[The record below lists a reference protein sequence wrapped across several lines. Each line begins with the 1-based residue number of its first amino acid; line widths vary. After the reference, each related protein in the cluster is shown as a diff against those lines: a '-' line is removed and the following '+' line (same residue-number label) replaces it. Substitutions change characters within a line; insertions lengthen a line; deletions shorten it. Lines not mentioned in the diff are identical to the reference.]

1 MRKASPFPSLSTL
14 CRRLVLCA
22 ALSGALVSA
31 TVTRAD
37 TISMDPVVINV
48 GKWAEGVVFDGDWL
62 WVAESGQRTVARVD
76 FGTGEV
82 MERVKVGR
90 LPTDMVSLGRNS
102 VYALIATDRLV
113 WQQDRNDRRKTLAKL
128 GTECPEGMVADWPN
142 LFVLTM
148 PDCSSDTSRIFKIDS
163 RTGKQSKS
171 AVLGEWSTDLTAFAG
186 NVWVTHANQPALTIV
201 DQSTLQAEIVDLP
214 GAELWSIEVNRNSV
228 FAAGRVDGS
237 ESDGLVLM
245 LDHNSLAEQA
255 RASVPELIQLMT
267 MDDRH
272 LIAVGEKGT
281 IWVFS
286 VTDLSLQREI
296 RLNVGEYRASSVSL
310 LDGLLLVSSSEHD
323 GENGAVL
330 VLDDWRP

>member
-1 MRKASPFPSLSTL
+1 MRKTLLSL
-14 CRRLVLCA
+14 
-22 ALSGALVSA
+22 LSACLSCTIMSVA
-31 TVTRAD
+31 FAETVR
-37 TISMDPVVINV
+37 MDPVAINV
-48 GKWAEGVVFDGDWL
+48 GKWAEGVAFDGDWL

-90 LPTDMVSLGRNS
+90 LPTDMISLGRNT
-102 VYALIATDRLV
+102 VYALIATDKLV
-113 WQQDRNDRRKTLAKL
+113 WRQDRSERRTTLAKL
-128 GTECPEGMVADWPN
+128 GECPEGMVDDWPN
-142 LFVLTM
+142 LFVLTL
-148 PDCSSDTSRIFKIDS
+148 PDCSSDTSRVFKIDS
-163 RTGKQSKS
+163 RTGKMTKS
-171 AVLGEWSTDLTAFAG
+171 AVLNEWATDLTAFAG
-186 NVWVTHANQPALTIV
+186 QVWVTHANQPALTIV
-201 DQSTLQAEIVDLP
+201 DQSTLQAEVVDLP
-214 GAELWSIEVNRNSV
+214 VAELWAIEVNRHSV

-245 LDHNSLAEQA
+245 LDHNNLAEKA

-267 MDDRH
+267 LDDAH

-286 VTDLSLQREI
+286 VADLSLQREI
-296 RLNVGEYRASSVSL
+296 KLNVGEYRASSVSL
-310 LDGLLLVSSSEHD
+310 LDGLLLVSSSEHN